1 MTLYNQFKR
10 ILGFQAELPTLFG
23 DFSVS
28 VFRHIGDVKK
38 RIYRVQKRNQI
49 TNDGRNVMLDL
60 LSQMPTDPP
69 EGSDTQ
75 QHPEYNQLWSLSVGQ
90 GTTLPTIV
98 DSELEDPV
106 WTGVFSPRSTE
117 VAFNSSLGLYLINI
131 TKTLGVDDANG
142 YSLSEAGV
150 FTRGNQDDPEDPE
163 ILYRRMYARQTF
175 SPIPK
180 TAEMTI
186 EFDWKLGVT
195 VQA

>member
-1 MTLYNQFKR
+1 MSLYNHIKR
-10 ILGFQAELPTLFG
+10 ILSFQADTPALFG

-28 VFRHIGDVKK
+28 AYRNVGDVKK

-49 TNDGRNVMLDL
+49 TNDGRNVVLDL

-69 EGSDTQ
+69 EGSATQ
-75 QHPEYNQLWSLSVGQ
+75 QHPEYCQLWSLSVGQ
-90 GTTLPTIV
+90 GTTPPTIV

-117 VAFNSSLGLYLINI
+117 VAFNSALGLYLIQI
-131 TKTLGVDDANG
+131 TKTLTVDDANG
-142 YSLSEAGV
+142 YDLSEAGI
-150 FTRGNQDDPEDPE
+150 FTRGNQNDPDDPE

-175 SPIPK
+175 SPIHK
-180 TAEMTI
+180 TSEMTI
-186 EFDWKLGVT
+186 EFDWKLGIT